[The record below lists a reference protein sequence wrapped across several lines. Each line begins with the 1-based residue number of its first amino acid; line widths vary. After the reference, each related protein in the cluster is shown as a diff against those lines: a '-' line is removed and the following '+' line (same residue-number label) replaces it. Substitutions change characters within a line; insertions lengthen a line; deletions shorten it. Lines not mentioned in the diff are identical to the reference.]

1 MKRSRFPLVVVA
13 LSGIVAPASLSLAR
27 AQPPDIAFAANPAP
41 DLAGEGEAW
50 GAYTAF
56 DKKLGD
62 VARDDPQAA
71 IAALQEFL
79 EANPGLHPIVAA
91 LTTARIAEMYRDGL
105 KSPDKA
111 LEIYAEGLNKY
122 QGQPA
127 VAMIIEGQTRTLFE
141 HGKAGAALDFVQ
153 AQWPQMVLAE
163 QTGHPYLRGV
173 VSRALQWRVR
183 ALQKAGKTPEAVALL
198 KSSLSQ
204 MPSLLDPQHQTAF
217 DWSTGWIY
225 GQLVET
231 LVAGKQYDEALSWA
245 KLGYAEAPFDKDSI
259 ERASAWPAQ
268 VWAAQGDFAAARGFG
283 QAQSDVT
290 RANPLAKVALPRL
303 DTVAL
308 EARLKPLQELQA
320 RDYESARAGDIVG
333 LQIALGQ
340 LKPAMEEAQA
350 LLIKNPMAPD
360 GVQQIARV
368 FKAADGSLVRANQ
381 FVAYLDSNGANPI
394 PTFMQDDG
402 AATTAPVAA
411 LPAKETEVPSQT

>member
-1 MKRSRFPLVVVA
+1 M
-13 LSGIVAPASLSLAR
+13 APAWLSPAW
-27 AQPPDIAFAANPAP
+27 AQPPETVFAANPAP
-41 DLAGEGEAW
+41 NLANEGEAW
-50 GAYTAF
+50 GAYGAL
-56 DKKLGD
+56 DKTLGNM
-62 VARDDPQAA
+62 ARDDPKAA
-71 IAALQEFL
+71 IAQLQEFY
-79 EANPGLHPIVAA
+79 EAHPDLHPIVAA

-163 QTGHPYLRGV
+163 QIDHPYLRGV

-204 MPSLLDPQHQTAF
+204 MPSLLDPQHQTAA

-231 LVAGKQYDEALSWA
+231 LVARKQYDEALSWA

-283 QAQSDVT
+283 QAQSDAT

-320 RDYESARAGDIVG
+320 RDYDRARAGDIVG
-333 LQIALGQ
+333 LEIALGQ
-340 LKPAMEEAQA
+340 FKPAMEEAQA
-350 LLIKNPMAPD
+350 LLIRNPMAPE
-360 GVQQIARV
+360 GVQQIARI

-381 FVAYLDSNGANPI
+381 FVAYLDGNGANPI
-394 PTFMQDDG
+394 IAFMQDDG
-402 AATTAPVAA
+402 AAAKPVAPA
-411 LPAKETEVPSQT
+411 MPAAAPPAKETEVPLQP